1 MRFDEKIALVTGG
14 ASGIG
19 KATVLAFA
27 RAGATVICADL
38 NAAKGAELKKE
49 TAGTNLKV
57 DFAAIDMSNSEIIRV
72 SAAEVLKRYPRVDI
86 LVNGAGWG
94 DIQPYLQNSPD
105 FINRVIAIN
114 FAGPAH
120 LTQVLLPPM
129 IAANVVGISL
139 VGWVLLMKLGDIRRK
154 RRARTAI
161 PHAAPAE

>member
-1 MRFDEKIALVTGG
+1 M
-14 ASGIG
+14 
-19 KATVLAFA
+19 AFA

-38 NAAKGAELKKE
+38 DAAKGAELKKE

-57 DFAAIDMSNSEIIRV
+57 DFAAIDMSNSETIRAA
-72 SAAEVLKRYPRVDI
+72 AAEVLKRYPRVDI

-105 FINRVIAIN
+105 FIDRVIAIN

-129 IAANVVGISL
+129 IAANGGKIINIASDA
-139 VGWVLLMKLGDIRRK
+139 GRSGAAARRFMPAPKAGLLLSPSRS
-154 RRARTAI
+154 RAR
-161 PHAAPAE
+161 